1 MQVVFSYRYP
11 LGLHRTPTYIDSI
24 HTDHMVSGTVWAP
37 VLEREE
43 LEALLW
49 EILSFLEKTG
59 GVVSSGR
66 EVCGSFG
73 NGLAHGRLQR
83 SCR

>member
-1 MQVVFSYRYP
+1 
-11 LGLHRTPTYIDSI
+11 
-24 HTDHMVSGTVWAP
+24 MVSGTVWAP
-37 VLEREE
+37 VLEREK

-66 EVCGSFG
+66 AVCGGFG

-83 SCR
+83 SCC